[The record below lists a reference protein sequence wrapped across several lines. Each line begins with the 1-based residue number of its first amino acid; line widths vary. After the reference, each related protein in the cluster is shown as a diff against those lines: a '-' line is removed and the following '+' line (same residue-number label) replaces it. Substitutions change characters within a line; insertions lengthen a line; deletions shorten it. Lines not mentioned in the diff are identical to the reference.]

1 MRYYISDCH
10 FWHEKLLSQM
20 DHRPFESVEAMNDFM
35 IEQWNKRVRKND
47 DVVILG
53 DFSWGNGIQ
62 TNEILEMLNGKKYL
76 IVGNHD
82 LYLKDKNF
90 DPSYFVW
97 IREYAELRDNR
108 RKVCLSHYPMPC
120 YNGQYRKDEDGNPKS
135 YMLYG
140 HVHDTRDQKFLEMY
154 GNFIRSQTHRSIGD
168 GSSQPIPFNMIN
180 CFCMYSNY
188 IPRTLDEWI
197 ENDKLRR
204 EKMSVSENPLI
215 N

>member
-154 GNFIRSQTHRSIGD
+154 GNFIRAQTHRSIGD

-188 IPRTLDEWI
+188 IPLTLDEWI

-204 EKMSVSENPLI
+204 EKMSVSENSLI